1 MKTNSKIKLSIIW
14 IAVFFIFFGCK
25 EQSSSLSE
33 NISTFHDNKIC
44 DPDSMPKYD
53 GQNVSL
59 LDENKNPYKDTLID
73 LIEKRRDVFQPCR
86 QMIYRAIWK
95 SKSGELITNSR
106 IKMMAT
112 GERWDVQ
119 PETQDEVY
127 IQVEF
132 SKRDQE
138 RTKKYQLN
146 KGVLDRRWMKEGI
159 EGIIENVD
167 EIWMHPFRFNQ
178 YNFTEVAPFPEVNLP
193 LRVGKTWTGQLRIMD
208 GWGDWS
214 NTSGNFKYE
223 VLGLETLET
232 KYGSIE
238 NCWHITSI
246 SNYSFGSSTLEYWFH
261 ESLGFV
267 KKEYKNYGDQT
278 LSIELEEIKEPN
290 R

>member
-1 MKTNSKIKLSIIW
+1 MKTNSEIKLSIIW
-14 IAVFFIFFGCK
+14 ILVFFIFWGCK

-33 NISTFHDNKIC
+33 NISILHDNKIC

-53 GQNVSL
+53 GQKVSL

-95 SKSGELITNSR
+95 SKSGEVITNSR

-119 PETQDEVY
+119 PEIQDEVY
-127 IQVEF
+127 LQVEF

-146 KGVLDRRWMKEGI
+146 KGILDRRWMKEGI

-193 LRVGKTWTGQLRIMD
+193 LRVGKAWTGQLRIMN

-232 KYGSIE
+232 EYGSIE